1 MDGVGGSLRENLEIF
16 MINILNSIKDFYE
29 YDYDKFYLWMNENYD
44 MSKGFEDIFE
54 IYCEY
59 FMIMFERIGF
69 EIENYELGMNS
80 VDGVDLVGSEV
91 MLHGIKNWYNSIK
104 EKVDLDCSSVLMD
117 VLGWRKD

>member
-1 MDGVGGSLRENLEIF
+1 

>member
-59 FMIMFERIGF
+59 FMIIFERIGF